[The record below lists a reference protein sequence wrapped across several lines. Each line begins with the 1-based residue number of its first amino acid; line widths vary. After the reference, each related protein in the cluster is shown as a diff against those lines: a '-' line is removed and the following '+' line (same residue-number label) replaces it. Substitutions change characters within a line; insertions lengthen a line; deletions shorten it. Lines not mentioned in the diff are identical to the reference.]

1 MRRTDAG
8 HGANRPDPDRFPIDP
23 DVDSVEDAPHHPGR
37 PRLSSPLSRWP
48 TFEASIVALVF
59 VGGCSGGLVRYL
71 AVRHWPASSGQ
82 FPWST
87 LVVNV
92 AGAFV
97 LSCLIVSLVDLRP
110 TSRYV
115 RPLLGTGFCGALTTF
130 SSIVVAADQLAAH
143 GHAALAGIYLLASI
157 ACGLAA
163 AVGGLVAARLLVGS
177 RPW

>member
-97 LSCLIVSLVDLRP
+97 LSSDWEGLPTVLIEAL
-110 TSRYV
+110 YV
-115 RPLLGTGFCGALTTF
+115 
-130 SSIVVAADQLAAH
+130 
-143 GHAALAGIYLLASI
+143 
-157 ACGLAA
+157 GLAIVA
-163 AVGGLVAARLLVGS
+163 TDCGEGVREILEDGMFGEIVPVGDAVR
-177 RPW
+177 